1 MSIIKD
7 VYNGITGKTAAD
19 AAKKASGISA
29 DAQQKGLDYLMKA
42 NESPLAAQQ
51 QGLSGLMDFYGGNQ
65 QNVVNQAMQSPFYN
79 SMIGQG
85 EEAVLRNAAVTGGL
99 RSGGTQQGLAQNS
112 QNILQMLVNQQLG
125 GLQGLAGVQTNNN
138 AISQGYGNI
147 GNTQAQGVTAA
158 ANAKQQGLGNIINLA
173 AMAAGGGSGG
183 GMFGGQGGS
192 GMFGGGG
199 NAISTDSFINSQ
211 NLQGSGFTGFGV

>member
-1 MSIIKD
+1 MSFVKD
-7 VYNGITGKTAAD
+7 VFNGITGKTAAD
-19 AAKKASGISA
+19 AAKKASGVSA

-51 QGLSGLMDFYGGNQ
+51 QGLSGLMDYYGGNQ
-65 QNVVNQAMQSPFYN
+65 QGVIDQAQQSPFYS
-79 SMIGQG
+79 SMINQG
-85 EEAVLRNAAVTGGL
+85 EEAVLRNAAATGGL
-99 RSGGTQQGLAQNS
+99 RSGSTQQGLAQNS

-147 GNTQAQGVTAA
+147 GNTQAQGITAA

-173 AMAAGGGSGG
+173 AMAAGAPGGGG
-183 GMFGGQGGS
+183 GMFGGATG
-192 GMFGGGG
+192 GGGG
-199 NAISTDSFINSQ
+199 NAISTNSFINSQ
-211 NLQGSGFTGFGV
+211 NLQGSGFTGFGG